1 MVSSVNVEWKR
12 KLTITG
18 IIAGVYVGYRF
29 FLPAVIPF
37 VTAVFLAG
45 WLYPAAVCV
54 EKKTGIK
61 RGIVGTILLTLLFA
75 ALGILA
81 YWGILGIMGQLQEA
95 VANIPALLKTGE
107 RMLDSCCGF
116 LEEVTGHSSAETKR
130 YLMERGANIMEV
142 FLSALTPENIGKIV
156 GMAKHVILFIS
167 GLVVTYISTSFIMG
181 DMENLQ
187 KKIREYSW
195 LAGIRRAFRRLKETT
210 AVYFKAQLL
219 IMAIIAGVCAVGFW
233 LMKSPYFLVFGIALG
248 ILDAIPLIGTGTIL
262 YPAAIVFLI
271 RGEVG
276 IAVGCVILDLVT
288 SFLREVLEARL
299 LGGRLGVSPLVILGC
314 VYIGVLIFGGAGVIL
329 GPLAFSTAYELGK
342 EWDVWD

>member
-37 VTAVFLAG
+37 VTAISLAG
-45 WLYPAAVCV
+45 WLYPAAVSV

-61 RGIVGTILLTLLFA
+61 RGIAGTVLLTAVFA
-75 ALGILA
+75 FLGVLV
-81 YWGILGIMGQLQEA
+81 YWGIMGIIGQLQAA
-95 VANIPALLKTGE
+95 VANIPRLLEMGE

-116 LEEVTGHSSAETKR
+116 LEEITGHSGAETKK
-130 YLMERGANIMEV
+130 YLMERSSSIMEM
-142 FLSALTPENIGKIV
+142 FLSALTPENVGKIV

-181 DMENLQ
+181 DMENIQ

-195 LAGIRRAFRRLKETT
+195 LTGIRRAFRRLKETT
-210 AVYFKAQLL
+210 AVYFKAQIL
-219 IMAIIAGVCAVGFW
+219 IIVIIAFVCAAGFW
-233 LMKSPYFLVFGIALG
+233 LMKSPYFLIFGIALG

-262 YPAAIVFLI
+262 YPAALIFLI
-271 RGEVG
+271 KGEPG
-276 IAVGCVILDLVT
+276 IAAGCVILDLIT

-299 LGGRLGVSPLVILGC
+299 LGGRLGISPLVILGC
-314 VYIGVLIFGGAGVIL
+314 VYIGVLVFGGAGVIL